1 MRRLLSAAIVVVPS
15 LAVAAEPV
23 ERAEAPIDLD
33 SAVEFQLG
41 GAATRHAL
49 SPNIES
55 APAVRL
61 SLPQFIEP
69 ADRSEAQFGATTVF
83 VDDNALGDP
92 DAVTLGTFVSRGPA
106 SAGIAFTY
114 RDEGED
120 LQQSELFV
128 DFAVTDG
135 LTVGV
140 SGILNSE
147 NDNAPVRQYGIS
159 AEYAMSPGSFLQG
172 GVANAEESDP
182 VFGLSVGFKF

>member
-1 MRRLLSAAIVVVPS
+1 MRRLLFAALYLAPC

-23 ERAEAPIDLD
+23 ERSETALDLD
-33 SAVEFQLG
+33 GAVEFQLG

-49 SPNIES
+49 TPPVEG

-61 SLPQFIEP
+61 SLPQFTDP
-69 ADRSEAQFGATTVF
+69 AERAQAQFGATTVF
-83 VDDNALGDP
+83 VDDNALGNP
-92 DAVTLGTFVSRGPA
+92 DAVTLGTFVSSGPA
-106 SAGIAFTY
+106 SAGVAFTY
-114 RDEGED
+114 LDEGEA

-128 DFAVTDG
+128 DFAVTEG

-147 NDNAPVRQYGIS
+147 DDDAPVRQYGIS